1 MKRFLPIIAVLILLG
16 VGVYFILQEP
26 QKNSAQTSKIQET
39 ITLKNFTKIK
49 TCAKLPQFLYQVQ
62 IFRPIIDLSQIHYKG
77 IAFIDAKSRK
87 VMHKSSWERFDA
99 LGTYTIDKKGNLYL
113 APNPFI
119 SIKPTTFNLQKAIY
133 KLDSQSGKLSR
144 WMVIDEITPKPQN
157 PYGIVSVLY
166 DCKDNTLW
174 AGAIDK
180 SDFKGEKG
188 RIYHI
193 DIKNKTILEKV
204 PNFDALTL
212 AWAKSNKGKI
222 LLAGNAYT
230 NALYAFTFKNNQI
243 NPKPIKLFELPNSM
257 LRIRKIKVTAPNK
270 IYLEAI
276 KFSYS
281 LIAQTAKKQRIIY
294 IATFKNQKWEVIKK
308 D

>member
-1 MKRFLPIIAVLILLG
+1 MKRFLPIVFVFLILL
-16 VGVYFILQEP
+16 VGAFFILKEP
-26 QKNSAQTSKIQET
+26 QKQNNT
-39 ITLKNFTKIK
+39 ITTQQNIYFTSFTKTI
-49 TCAKLPQFLYQVQ
+49 TCAKIPNFLYKAN
-62 IFRPIIDLSQIHYKG
+62 IMHPIIDLSQIHYKG

-193 DIKNKTILEKV
+193 DIKNKEILEKV

-212 AWAKSNKGKI
+212 AWAMSNKGKI

-230 NALYAFTFKNNQI
+230 NALYAFIFKNNHI
-243 NPKPIKLFELPNSM
+243 NPKPIKLFELPNST
-257 LRIRKIKVTAPNK
+257 LRIRKIKVIAPNK

-281 LIAQTAKKQRIIY
+281 LIAQTAKKQRTIF
-294 IATFKNQKWEVIKK
+294 IARFKNNKWEIVKK